1 MFTANNS
8 GLRIKYKLP
17 EAQVCNKGKC
27 YNNSFILTKDITE
40 EVILGTPFLTQ
51 IYPFTVNSRGI
62 ISRGN
67 LFEFITPIKTKE
79 LKSIQESEEEF
90 INLLNQKN
98 SQIKL
103 LQKEIK
109 YEKIEQQIKTYSS
122 EILKIE
128 KEFLKEVCAE
138 VPTAFWERNSFEVGL
153 PYEEG
158 FEERNIPTKA
168 KPVQMNKEIL
178 EHCKKEI
185 QGFLDKKLISQ
196 RNPFRN
202 PIYMFQF
209 LS

>member
-90 INLLNQKN
+90 INLLNQKKFTN
-98 SQIKL
+98 
-103 LQKEIK
+103 
-109 YEKIEQQIKTYSS
+109 KIITKRN
-122 EILKIE
+122 KI
-128 KEFLKEVCAE
+128 
-138 VPTAFWERNSFEVGL
+138 
-153 PYEEG
+153 
-158 FEERNIPTKA
+158 
-168 KPVQMNKEIL
+168 
-178 EHCKKEI
+178 
-185 QGFLDKKLISQ
+185 
-196 RNPFRN
+196 
-202 PIYMFQF
+202 
-209 LS
+209 